1 MDHPAILYLMSDQM
15 ERHRDRYCGCHARKF
30 TQPGLG
36 HEPGMLVLQNAPF
49 QKGEDPKMF
58 HRFYHVFE
66 EGELEAMVSGIPRTK
81 ICDSYY
87 DQGNWCIVFEK
98 I

>member
-1 MDHPAILYLMSDQM
+1 
-15 ERHRDRYCGCHARKF
+15 
-30 TQPGLG
+30 
-36 HEPGMLVLQNAPF
+36 
-49 QKGEDPKMF
+49 MF

-66 EGELEAMVSGIPRTK
+66 EGELEGMVSGIPRTK

-87 DQGNWCIVFEK
+87 DQGNWCVVFEK

>member
-1 MDHPAILYLMSDQM
+1 MYYMTM
-15 ERHRDRYCGCHARKF
+15 CRDRGFSCHTIKLAQSWSGPRI
-30 TQPGLG
+30 
-36 HEPGMLVLQNAPF
+36 LVLQNVPF

-66 EGELEAMVSGIPRTK
+66 EGELEGMVSGIPRTK

-87 DQGNWCIVFEK
+87 DQGNWCVVFEK